1 MFQAL
6 GFSIYS
12 MITSMVRQLAV
23 LVPCAYLIGRLT
35 GNVTMVW
42 WAFVVAEVFSLMLT
56 MYFYR
61 KVDRNVI
68 RTL

>member
-1 MFQAL
+1 MFGRNMVICGTKVMSSSMTTITA
-6 GFSIYS
+6 YS
-12 MITSMVRQLAV
+12 GSMF
-23 LVPCAYLIGRLT
+23 T
-35 GNVTMVW
+35 
-42 WAFVVAEVFSLMLT
+42 EVFSLMLT